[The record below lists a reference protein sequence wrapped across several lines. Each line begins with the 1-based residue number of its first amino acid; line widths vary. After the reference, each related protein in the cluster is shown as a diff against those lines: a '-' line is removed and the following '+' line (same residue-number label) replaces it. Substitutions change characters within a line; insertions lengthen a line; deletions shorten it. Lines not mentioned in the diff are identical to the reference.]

1 MISRS
6 AEYAIRSLTYMG
18 TRGDPSW
25 MLSREIAEELGIP
38 PPFLAKVL
46 QTLVATRI
54 LESQRGRGGG
64 FRLARDPESLSLYE
78 IVEPFDHLGHRKLCV
93 LGQKVCSEETAC
105 PLHHAWEATRGL
117 FLTALQG
124 TTLAAVQRMNVPG
137 GFPRRFVPPVEGT
150 AVPQRR

>member
-6 AEYAIRSLTYMG
+6 AEYAIRSLAYMG
-18 TRGDPSW
+18 TRRDRSW

-46 QTLVATRI
+46 QSLASTGI

-78 IVEPFDHLGHRKLCV
+78 IVEPFDHLGDRKICV

-105 PLHHAWEATRGL
+105 PLHHAWKATRGL

-124 TTLAAVQRMNVPG
+124 TTLASVERMNVPG
-137 GFPRRFVPPVEGT
+137 GFPRRFVPPADGT
-150 AVPQRR
+150 VAVQRR

>member
-6 AEYAIRSLTYMG
+6 AEYAIRALAYMG
-18 TRGDPSW
+18 TSRSRSW

-46 QTLVATRI
+46 QLLASNGI

-78 IVEPFDHLGHRKLCV
+78 IVEPFDHLGDRKICV

-105 PLHHAWEATRGL
+105 PLHHAWKATRGL

-124 TTLAAVQRMNVPG
+124 TTLASVERMNVPG
-137 GFPRRFVPPVEGT
+137 GFPRRFVPPVDGT
-150 AVPQRR
+150 AVTQRR